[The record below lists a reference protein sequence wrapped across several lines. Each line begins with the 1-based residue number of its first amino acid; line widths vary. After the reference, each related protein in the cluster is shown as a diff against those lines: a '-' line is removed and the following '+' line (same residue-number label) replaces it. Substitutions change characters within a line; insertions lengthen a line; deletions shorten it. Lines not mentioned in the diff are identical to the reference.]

1 MKHKVKR
8 IHFVGIG
15 GSGMSGI
22 AEVLA
27 NQGYEVTGSDLSESA
42 TTRRLAAQGIRIALG
57 HTAQNAATADA
68 VVVSTAVRDDN
79 PEVMM
84 ARLRHVP
91 VVPRA
96 QMLAELMRIKQ
107 GIAIAGTHGK
117 TTTTSLVASCLAE
130 GGLDPTFVI
139 GGRLNSA
146 GANAKLGGGEFL
158 VAEADESDASFLFL
172 SPVVSVVTN
181 IDADHM
187 ETYGHDFGRLKQ
199 AFVDFLHRLPFYGV
213 AVVCGDDPNVREI
226 IPRVAKQIVT
236 YGIDSEVN
244 FRAEDVVAEGGTMR
258 FTCVRTNGS
267 VSRLPITLNLPGRH
281 NVLNALAAIAVA
293 TEVGV
298 GDTAIVK
305 ALAEFRG
312 VGRRFQ
318 RYGEIACPGGG
329 HFTLV
334 DDYGHHPVE
343 MAATLAAARG
353 AFPGRRLVLAFQ
365 PHRYTRTRDCFEDF
379 VKVLSG
385 VDALLLGEVYAAGEA
400 PIIAAD
406 ARALLRA
413 LRVAGARSASPGMQG
428 TGAQSA
434 IPGMQGTGKIEPMFV
449 EDIAEM
455 PAAILGATRDGDVVI
470 TMGAG
475 SIGAVP
481 GKLADG

>member
-15 GSGMSGI
+15 GAGMSGI

-27 NQGYEVTGSDLSESA
+27 NQGFEVSGSDLAESA
-42 TTRRLAAQGIRIALG
+42 TTRRLAALGIRIAIG
-57 HTAQNAATADA
+57 HRADNAARADA
-68 VVVSTAVRDDN
+68 VVVSTAVGDDN
-79 PEVMM
+79 PEVVL
-84 ARLRHVP
+84 ARERRVP

-146 GANAKLGGGEFL
+146 GANARLGAGEFL

-213 AVVCGDDPNVREI
+213 AVVCADDPNVREI
-226 IPRVAKQIVT
+226 LPRVAKQVVT
-236 YGIDSEVN
+236 YGIDERAN
-244 FRAEDVVAEGGTMR
+244 FRAENVVADGGVMR
-258 FTCVRTNGS
+258 FDCVRTNGS
-267 VSRLPITLNLPGRH
+267 VSRLPVTLNLPGRH

-298 GDTAIVK
+298 ADAAIVK
-305 ALAEFRG
+305 ALADFRG

-318 RYGEIACPGGG
+318 RYGEIACTGDGR
-329 HFTLV
+329 FTLV
-334 DDYGHHPVE
+334 DDYGHHPAE

-365 PHRYTRTRDCFEDF
+365 PHRFTRTRDCFEDF
-379 VKVLSG
+379 VRVLAA
-385 VDALLLGEVYAAGEA
+385 VDALLLTEVYAAGEA
-400 PIIAAD
+400 PIVAAD
-406 ARALLRA
+406 GRTLARAI
-413 LRVAGARSASPGMQG
+413 RVAGGV
-428 TGAQSA
+428 
-434 IPGMQGTGKIEPMFV
+434 EPVFV
-449 EDIAEM
+449 EDIAAM
-455 PAAILGATRDGDVVI
+455 PQAILDAARDGDVVI

-481 GKLADG
+481 GKLAGA

>member
-27 NQGYEVTGSDLSESA
+27 NQGYEVSGSDLGASA
-42 TTRRLAAQGIRIALG
+42 TTQRLAAQGIRVAIG
-57 HTAQNAATADA
+57 HAAENVADADA
-68 VVVSTAVRDDN
+68 VVVSTAVKEDN
-79 PEVMM
+79 PEVRM
-84 ARLRHVP
+84 ARERRVP

-96 QMLAELMRIKQ
+96 QMLAELMRLKQ

-117 TTTTSLVASCLAE
+117 TTTTSLAASCLAE

-146 GANAKLGGGEFL
+146 GANAKLGSGEFL

-213 AVVCGDDPNVREI
+213 AVVCADDPNVREI
-226 IPRVAKQIVT
+226 IPRVSKQIVT
-236 YGIDSEVN
+236 YGIDSVGNMQAN
-244 FRAEDVVAEGGTMR
+244 FRAEDIVADSGTMR

-267 VSRLPITLNLPGRH
+267 TSRLPIVLNLPGRH

-298 GDTAIVK
+298 GDAAIIK
-305 ALAEFRG
+305 ALADFRG

-329 HFTLV
+329 TFTLV

-385 VDALLLGEVYAAGEA
+385 VDVLLLGEVYAAGEA

-406 ARALLRA
+406 GRSLVRA
-413 LRVAGARSASPGMQG
+413 LRVAGR
-428 TGAQSA
+428 
-434 IPGMQGTGKIEPMFV
+434 IEPVFV
-449 EDIAEM
+449 EEIAAM
-455 PAAILGATRDGDVVI
+455 PEAILAATRDGDVVI

-475 SIGAVP
+475 SIGGVP